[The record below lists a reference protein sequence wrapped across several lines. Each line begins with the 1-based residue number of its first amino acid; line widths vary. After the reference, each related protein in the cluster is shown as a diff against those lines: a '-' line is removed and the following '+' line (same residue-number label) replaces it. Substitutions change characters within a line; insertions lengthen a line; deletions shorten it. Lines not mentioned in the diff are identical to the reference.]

1 MIPFSDEELKPVV
14 ETSLEKVAPML
25 ALDGGGMQL
34 LDIRSGKVF
43 IQLQGACNGCSASDQ
58 TIKYGIE
65 RQLRMDIHPEI
76 EVINIAPGMEDM
88 IEKIANS

>member
-14 ETSLEKVAPML
+14 EKSLEKVAPML

-34 LDIRSGKVF
+34 LDVRGGKVF
-43 IQLQGACNGCSASDQ
+43 VQLQGACNGCSASDQ